1 MKLPACLALVLAAL
15 AIVPAALAA
24 PEGMKRTAERPAL
37 VIDTLD
43 GGRFDL
49 ASQRGKWVIVNFWA
63 TWCSPCIEEMPAL
76 SKFVASREDVVAIGL
91 AWEDTERAE
100 VVEFAKKHPV
110 EYPLAQ
116 PDVYEPLADFET
128 PRGLPTT
135 YLIAPDGRVAKKFTG
150 PVTMKDLENAIAAA
164 AAAK

>member
-1 MKLPACLALVLAAL
+1 MRIPACLALLLAASL
-15 AIVPAALAA
+15 SSHGAFAA
-24 PEGMKRTAERPAL
+24 PEAKRTAERPAL
-37 VIDTLD
+37 VVDTLD

-49 ASQRGKWVIVNFWA
+49 AAERGKWVIVNFWA

-76 SKFVASREDVVAIGL
+76 SAFVASREDVSAIGL

-100 VVEFAKKHPV
+100 VLEFVQKHPV
-110 EYPLAQ
+110 KYPLAQ
-116 PDVYEPLADFET
+116 PDVYQPLADFET

-150 PVTMKDLENAIAAA
+150 PVTMKDLGDAIAAA
-164 AAAK
+164 KTAD